1 MLGKIN
7 SFVDKLHKL
16 ATKLGKS
23 FAIPFE
29 VLVSLTDGAPYV
41 SLNS

>member
-16 ATKLGKS
+16 GTKLGKTS
-23 FAIPFE
+23 VIPFE
-29 VLVSLTDGAPYV
+29 VLVI
-41 SLNS
+41 